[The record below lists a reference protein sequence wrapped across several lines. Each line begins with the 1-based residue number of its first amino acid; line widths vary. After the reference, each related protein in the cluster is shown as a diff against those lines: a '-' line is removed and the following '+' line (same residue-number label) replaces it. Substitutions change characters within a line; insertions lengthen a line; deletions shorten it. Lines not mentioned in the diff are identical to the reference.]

1 MRRHFSRHS
10 GNDDEKKKGKK
21 GKNTRSAPALTLLV
35 TPPQRSPW
43 ASSLPFSLALF
54 CAQTIW
60 YHLTPP
66 SPQTS
71 LSSTCE
77 PHCPYSSLKNAC
89 VLQSDAAVRHNGI
102 ITDTRTH
109 RDFDDKES

>member
-10 GNDDEKKKGKK
+10 RNDDEKKK

-60 YHLTPP
+60 YHLTAF
-66 SPQTS
+66 SSKSSNLSVQHLRAS
-71 LSSTCE
+71 L
-77 PHCPYSSLKNAC
+77 P
-89 VLQSDAAVRHNGI
+89 LQFAQECMCAAVR
-102 ITDTRTH
+102 RC
-109 RDFDDKES
+109 SAP